1 MLQLQ
6 YQGKKK
12 PSLPQHAEQR
22 VGLVKKTY
30 EKCSLYCLIIFT
42 LQAGLPSWKLVFV
55 SVVLSP

>member
-30 EKCSLYCLIIFT
+30 EKD
-42 LQAGLPSWKLVFV
+42 
-55 SVVLSP
+55 